1 MNRRSFVRRGVA
13 GAAGAA
19 IAGVSVRAR
28 SNKNPGES
36 VHAVTPV
43 SFELDEVTIA
53 ELQNAMSSGK
63 YTAHSLA
70 RKYLD
75 RIDDVDKRGPTI
87 NAVIELNPDALSIA
101 SDLDKER
108 K

>member
-1 MNRRSFVRRGVA
+1 MQHPMNRRSFVRHGVA

-36 VHAVTPV
+36 VHAVTPA
-43 SFELDEVTIA
+43 SFELDEATIA
-53 ELQNAMSSGK
+53 ELQSGMSAGK

-75 RIDDVDKRGPTI
+75 RIDEVSDVFDSR
-87 NAVIELNPDALSIA
+87 VILF
-101 SDLDKER
+101 R
-108 K
+108 